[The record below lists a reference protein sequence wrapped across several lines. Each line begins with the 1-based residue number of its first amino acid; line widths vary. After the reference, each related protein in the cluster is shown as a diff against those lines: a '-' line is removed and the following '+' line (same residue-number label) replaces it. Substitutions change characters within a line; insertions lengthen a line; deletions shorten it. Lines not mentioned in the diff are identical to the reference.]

1 MIFFMFT
8 RQVGVQLNKKKIILI
23 ITIILAGALVIISVL
38 QKTSVIDDDKL
49 IINGYKTRRVSAY
62 DVCIGYVYEDSSMNT
77 NTFVSGH
84 VYKYC
89 YNDKYIG
96 IQQIKSAAK
105 KEDLDISNPIYY
117 LIDTQKNEL
126 HKFNSA
132 QEYEEYVNDNK
143 ITGLFDWITTPIY

>member
-1 MIFFMFT
+1 
-8 RQVGVQLNKKKIILI
+8 V
-23 ITIILAGALVIISVL
+23 SL
-38 QKTSVIDDDKL
+38 QKIPIIDDDEL
-49 IINGYKTRRVSAY
+49 IINGYKLRRVSAY
-62 DVCIGYVYEDSSMNT
+62 DVCIGYEYEDSSMNT

-96 IQQIKSAAK
+96 IQQIKSAAE
-105 KEDLDISNPIYY
+105 KEDLVISNPNYY

-126 HKFNSA
+126 HKFNSV

-143 ITGLFDWITTPIY
+143 IIGLCAWITTPIY